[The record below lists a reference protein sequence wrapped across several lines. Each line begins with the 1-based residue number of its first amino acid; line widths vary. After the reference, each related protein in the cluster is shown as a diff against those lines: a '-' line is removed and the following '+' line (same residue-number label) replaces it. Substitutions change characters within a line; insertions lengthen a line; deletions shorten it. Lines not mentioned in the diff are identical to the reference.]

1 MYKPKIE
8 VLLNILR
15 LYQMMQGFK
24 CGPKPAVTNVYTDNN
39 DGKNI
44 NGKKGLGG
52 RKSVLGFTEN
62 QRL

>member
-8 VLLNILR
+8 ALLNILR

-24 CGPKPAVTNVYTDNN
+24 CAVTNVNTDNN